1 MMARLASAR
10 CRRSVRSRASASNW
24 ALYTETAAV
33 EAMKYQRD
41 ISREATASGIE
52 FLREKGMEVY
62 EPSAEELAVF
72 KEATQPAFD
81 TWAEKVGPEL
91 VQAFQSAIDSAN

>member
-1 MMARLASAR
+1 
-10 CRRSVRSRASASNW
+10 
-24 ALYTETAAV
+24 
-33 EAMKYQRD
+33 
-41 ISREATASGIE
+41 
-52 FLREKGMEVY
+52 MEVY